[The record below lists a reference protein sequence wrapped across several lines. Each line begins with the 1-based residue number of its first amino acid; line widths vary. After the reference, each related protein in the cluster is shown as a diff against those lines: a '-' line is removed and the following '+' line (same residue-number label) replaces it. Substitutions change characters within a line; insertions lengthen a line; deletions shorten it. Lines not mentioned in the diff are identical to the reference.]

1 MRSELKTLLSA
12 FLPTALLLAPFA
24 ARAQEADLKPGTV
37 IKDCPTCPDMVVVP
51 AGEFMIGS
59 TANTKD
65 VDVSRGETPQAKIK
79 FAKGFMLGR
88 YEVTVGQYR
97 EFVRETGYQAP
108 KKACRVWDNEFVD
121 KDDATW
127 ENPYQPAKPEAQ
139 HPVGCV
145 SWNDAQAFIN
155 WLSKKTG
162 KAYRLPSTA
171 EWEYAARAGTTTT
184 RFWGDWPDDAC
195 DYANTFDVSAKEKYP
210 FAWGFSPCK
219 DGYPEQAPV
228 GKFKPNAF
236 GLYDMVGNVWE
247 WTADCYAGSH
257 QGRPRDGK
265 PWVWNGACENRE
277 TRGGAW
283 MSAPERNRI
292 AWPGRDPAERRLN
305 YFGFRIARD
314 LDAEYSATYEG
325 AQVRRL
331 TLFTSD
337 MAKAKTFWVDA
348 LGYKVRLDNPAFGG
362 AETAQSLKLNDNARA
377 HFVILEPGN
386 TDGPLIGLM
395 GATGQTLARREGSID
410 EPPRGGDVIVVVK
423 VKDIARTFAKLKDT
437 GARIVTQPSALTGT
451 GGTSTVGA
459 EGTVLSPDG
468 TRVIIQQVETD

>member
-1 MRSELKTLLSA
+1 MKKLMVLS
-12 FLPTALLLAPFA
+12 LLLAA
-24 ARAQEADLKPGTV
+24 APTAAQEVNLKSGTV
-37 IKDCPTCPDMVVVP
+37 LKDCPTCPELVVVP
-51 AGEFMIGS
+51 AGEFMIG
-59 TANTKD
+59 TAADAAD

-79 FAKGFMLGR
+79 IGKGFLLGR
-88 YEVTVGQYR
+88 YEITLGQYR
-97 EFVRETGYQAP
+97 EFVREAGYQAP

-121 KDDATW
+121 KDDATP
-127 ENPYQPAKPEAQ
+127 ENPYQPQRPEPN

-145 SWNDAQAFIN
+145 SWNDAQAFIA

-162 KAYRLPSTA
+162 KAYRLPSTS
-171 EWEYAARAGTTTT
+171 EWEYAARAGTTTA
-184 RFWGDWPDDAC
+184 RFWGDSPDQAC
-195 DYANTFDVSAKEKYP
+195 DYANTYDISSKEKYP
-210 FAWGFSPCK
+210 FPWTFSACK

-228 GKFKPNAF
+228 GKFKPNNF

-257 QGRPRDGK
+257 QGRPRDGR
-265 PWVWNGACENRE
+265 PWVWQGTCENRE

-314 LDAEYSATYEG
+314 LDAAYTPAYDG
-325 AQVRRL
+325 AQVRRV
-331 TLFTSD
+331 TLFTGD
-337 MAKAKTFWVDA
+337 MDKAKRFWVDA

-362 AETAQSLKLNDNARA
+362 EETAKSLKLDKGARA
-377 HFVILEPGN
+377 HFVVLEPGK
-386 TDGPLIGLM
+386 TDGPLIGLL
-395 GATGQTLARREGSID
+395 GATGQTLAKLDRSVD
-410 EPPRGGDVIVVVK
+410 EAPKAGDFIVVVK
-423 VKDIARTFAKLKDT
+423 VKDIARTFAKLKDMP
-437 GARIVTQPSALTGT
+437 GVRIVTQPSALTGT

-468 TRVIIQQVETD
+468 GRVIIQQVESE

>member
-1 MRSELKTLLSA
+1 MKKL
-12 FLPTALLLAPFA
+12 LLLALMFSAPAF
-24 ARAQEADLKPGTV
+24 AQESALKSGSV
-37 IKDCPTCPDMVVVP
+37 VKDCPTCPDIVVVP

-59 TANTKD
+59 TADAPD
-65 VDVSRGETPQAKIK
+65 VDVSRGETPQARIKI
-79 FAKGFMLGR
+79 AKGFLLGR

-97 EFVRETGYQAP
+97 EFVRETGYQPP

-121 KDDATW
+121 KADATW
-127 ENPYQPAKPEAQ
+127 ENPYQPAKPEPN

-171 EWEYAARAGTTTT
+171 EWEYAARAGTTTS
-184 RFWGDWPDDAC
+184 RFWGDSTEDAC
-195 DYANTFDVSAKEKYP
+195 EYANTYDISAKEKYP
-210 FAWGFSPCK
+210 FTFNFSPCR

-236 GLYDMVGNVWE
+236 GLYDMIGNVWE

-257 QGRPRDGK
+257 QGRPKDGK
-265 PWVWNGACENRE
+265 AWVWEGTCENRE

-292 AWPGRDPAERRLN
+292 AWPGRDPADRRLN

-314 LDAEYSATYEG
+314 LDATYSPTYDG
-325 AQVRRL
+325 GQLRRV
-331 TLFTSD
+331 TLFTGD
-337 MAKAKTFWVDA
+337 MTKAKQFWVDA

-362 AETAQSLKLNDNARA
+362 EETAKSLKLNTGARA
-377 HFVILEPGN
+377 HYVLLEPGQTN
-386 TDGPLIGLM
+386 GPLIGLM
-395 GATGQTLARREGSID
+395 GATGQKLAANSD
-410 EPPRGGDVIVVVK
+410 VPDATPNAGDVIVVVK
-423 VKDIARTFAKLKDT
+423 VKDIARAFVKFKELGVRVLA
-437 GARIVTQPSALTGT
+437 QPAALP
-451 GGTSTVGA
+451 GTSGV

-468 TRVIIQQVETD
+468 NRIVIQQIESE

>member
-1 MRSELKTLLSA
+1 MKKLFIL
-12 FLPTALLLAPFA
+12 ALLVSAPA
-24 ARAQEADLKPGTV
+24 LAQEADLKPGAV
-37 IKDCPTCPDMVVVP
+37 VKDCATCPDLVAVGP
-51 AGEFMIGS
+51 GEFMIGS
-59 TANTKD
+59 TAETKD

-79 FAKGFMLGR
+79 IAKGFLLGR

-127 ENPYQPAKPEAQ
+127 ENPYQPAKPEPQ

-145 SWNDAQAFIN
+145 SWNDAQAFIS

-162 KAYRLPSTA
+162 KAYRLPSSA
-171 EWEYAARAGTTTT
+171 EWEYAARAGTTTS
-184 RFWGDWPDDAC
+184 RFWGEGTDDAC
-195 DYANTFDVSAKEKYP
+195 EYANTFDISAKEKYP
-210 FAWGFSPCK
+210 FPWAFSPCK

-228 GKFKPNAF
+228 GKFKPNNF
-236 GLYDMVGNVWE
+236 GLYDMIGNVWE

-265 PWVWNGACENRE
+265 AWTWNGACENRE

-314 LDAEYSATYEG
+314 LDATYTPTYDG
-325 AQVRRL
+325 AQVRRI
-331 TLFTSD
+331 TLFTGD
-337 MAKAKTFWVDA
+337 MTKAKQFGVDA

-362 AETAQSLKLNDNARA
+362 EETAKTLKLNPGARV
-377 HFVILEPGN
+377 HFVILEPGQTN
-386 TDGPLIGLM
+386 GPLIGLM
-395 GATGQTLARREGSID
+395 GATGQKLASNFNSID
-410 EPPRGGDVIVVVK
+410 ETPKSGDFIVVVK
-423 VKDIARTFAKLKDT
+423 VKDIARTFAKLKDIGT
-437 GARIVTQPSALTGT
+437 RIITQPSALTGT

-459 EGTVLSPDG
+459 EGTVLSSDG
-468 TRVIIQQVETD
+468 SRVIIQQVESE